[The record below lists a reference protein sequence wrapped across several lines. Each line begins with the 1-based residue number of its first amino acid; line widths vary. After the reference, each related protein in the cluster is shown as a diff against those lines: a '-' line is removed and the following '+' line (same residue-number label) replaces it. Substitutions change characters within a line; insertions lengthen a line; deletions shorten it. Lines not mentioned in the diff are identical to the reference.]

1 MKRKDLLELDPLGVT
16 DGIWELAYADRGEIR
31 KTEQRWYGDHYT
43 QYKIHSYLRA
53 GVLNGILKIEIY
65 RGEDLRNSNEEP
77 AYILFLSAKEHKY
90 ATYLPKEGKWSS
102 AKLQNLSMG
111 AYDFTKRYENTFWI
125 SEKDQEIVMRYL
137 DSKKYTV
144 EGAVNEWQTTAMH
157 RKEIQEIDRVMDRVS
172 QSPADFGRWVQEEVF
187 WRKQYFFYNAKKG
200 EAYCTACRKLIKT
213 RIKSVHNQRIY
224 CPECGRAVT
233 GKSWNKQKEIHD
245 YGRAALIQRIQG
257 GYMIRSFYCRKV
269 HKQENGWQERLSL
282 SEDSRQLRDKD
293 MRNIRDYD
301 YTNFKQ
307 SGKIRWCRSQY
318 INHNSRAVVYHRN
331 LASLRCGIPSL
342 RDVPLEKIL
351 AQSPGCP
358 VYLEHLLRPQK
369 VTGYLANAGL
379 TRLTLDYMDSY
390 GYVKRSGKNAAEV
403 LGINSDRIGRL
414 RQMNGGMRILGWLQ
428 YEQKTGKKLR
438 QDLLI
443 RLDEEKISL
452 ETLQGILKYGI
463 TPERALN
470 YLGKQKNQE
479 KALIEWKDYLEM
491 AEKERLNL
499 QDDIVRFPRDLKARH
514 DELTE
519 LANTRKE
526 QERLKGYRKLDKKI
540 RSRIREAARYYWQ
553 DKEYMIVPAAKCEE
567 LMREGR
573 TLHHCVGASDLYMN
587 RMAAGESWILFL
599 RKKEDPEK
607 PYYTIEIEMKTD
619 RIRQWYSEYDR
630 QPDREKIEKVLKR
643 FKKSLKPQNMQK
655 MRVGISA

>member
-1 MKRKDLLELDPLGVT
+1 M
-16 DGIWELAYADRGEIR
+16 
-31 KTEQRWYGDHYT
+31 
-43 QYKIHSYLRA
+43 
-53 GVLNGILKIEIY
+53 
-65 RGEDLRNSNEEP
+65 
-77 AYILFLSAKEHKY
+77 
-90 ATYLPKEGKWSS
+90 
-102 AKLQNLSMG
+102 
-111 AYDFTKRYENTFWI
+111 
-125 SEKDQEIVMRYL
+125 
-137 DSKKYTV
+137 
-144 EGAVNEWQTTAMH
+144 
-157 RKEIQEIDRVMDRVS
+157 
-172 QSPADFGRWVQEEVF
+172 
-187 WRKQYFFYNAKKG
+187 
-200 EAYCTACRKLIKT
+200 
-213 RIKSVHNQRIY
+213 
-224 CPECGRAVT
+224 
-233 GKSWNKQKEIHD
+233 
-245 YGRAALIQRIQG
+245 
-257 GYMIRSFYCRKV
+257 
-269 HKQENGWQERLSL
+269 
-282 SEDSRQLRDKD
+282 
-293 MRNIRDYD
+293 
-301 YTNFKQ
+301 
-307 SGKIRWCRSQY
+307 
-318 INHNSRAVVYHRN
+318 
-331 LASLRCGIPSL
+331 
-342 RDVPLEKIL
+342 
-351 AQSPGCP
+351 
-358 VYLEHLLRPQK
+358 
-369 VTGYLANAGL
+369 
-379 TRLTLDYMDSY
+379 
-390 GYVKRSGKNAAEV
+390 

-607 PYYTIEIEMKTD
+607 PYYTIEIEMETD

-655 MRVGISA
+655 TRVGISA